1 MNIDSE
7 LNKLFIKESLKF
19 INKSREVEAGMELP
33 RVIDLESLRQLALK
47 KEASA
52 TEIAGV
58 LKNITVDTTLLYKCA
73 RCSNKIEIKDKSLH
87 IRRRKAIR
95 RVMRGNTAFICN
107 RH

>member
-19 INKSREVEAGMELP
+19 INKSREVEAGIGLP
-33 RVIDLESLRQLALK
+33 RVIDLDNLRKLALK

-52 TEIAGV
+52 REIAGV

-73 RCSNKIEIKDKSLH
+73 RCSNKIEIQGKSLH
-87 IRRRKAIR
+87 VKRRKAIR
-95 RVMRGNTAFICN
+95 RVMQGNTVFICN